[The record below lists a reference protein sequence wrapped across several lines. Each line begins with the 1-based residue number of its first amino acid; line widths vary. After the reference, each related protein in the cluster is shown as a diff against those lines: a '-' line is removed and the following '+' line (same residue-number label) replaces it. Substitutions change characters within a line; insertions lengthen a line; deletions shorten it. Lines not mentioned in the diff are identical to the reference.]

1 MLSEDAKEVLKRT
14 QLFSLLSEEEIQQIT
29 ATCREESYGAGTVI
43 CQQGERSSSLHV
55 LLSGSV
61 FVERRLELGK
71 GKQARV
77 TIDTLRRGA
86 VFGWS
91 SILEPYV
98 YSASAVCRE
107 PCRVISIEGSTLR
120 EWLEKHP
127 AGGCQLV
134 KGLASLLADR
144 LRATYRA
151 LE

>member
-1 MLSEDAKEVLKRT
+1 MPSDEAKEVLKRS
-14 QLFSLLSEEEIQQIT
+14 QLFKLLSDQEIQDIM
-29 ATCREESYGAGTVI
+29 AMCREESYGPGATI
-43 CQQGERSSSLHV
+43 CQQGERSRSLHV

-61 FVERRLELGK
+61 FLERRLELGE

-91 SILEPYV
+91 SILEPYL

-107 PCRVISIEGSTLR
+107 PCRVISIEGSAIR

-127 AGGCQLV
+127 TGGCQLV